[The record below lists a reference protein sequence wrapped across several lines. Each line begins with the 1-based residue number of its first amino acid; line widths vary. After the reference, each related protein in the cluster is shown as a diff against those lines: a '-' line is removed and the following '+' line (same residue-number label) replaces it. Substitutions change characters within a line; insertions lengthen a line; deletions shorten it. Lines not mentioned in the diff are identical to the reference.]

1 MTGSINVCEISY
13 RIRKNFEI
21 VRKESKCMSA
31 DCVPIVPEDLKEYTI
46 SISGQSI
53 EKLSIGDLRALSRL
67 LLQTINRYDSKKM
80 KEGEE
85 E

>member
-1 MTGSINVCEISY
+1 MNVCETSY
-13 RIRKNFEI
+13 RIRGDFETERI
-21 VRKESKCMSA
+21 GSKYMYA

-53 EKLSIGDLRALSRL
+53 EKLSIGDLRALSGL
-67 LLQTINRYDSKKM
+67 LLQTINRYDSNKT

-85 E
+85 K